1 MEAPGSILFL
11 CPHNAA
17 KSLLAVADFD
27 RMAASRGLPFR
38 ATSAGTEPADS
49 PSAAVIA
56 TLRDE
61 GIDVSGYKP
70 RTVTEADM
78 ASARRVISIG
88 CNPDELPQRTGP
100 IERWDDVPPVSHDLE
115 AAREAMR
122 RRLVVLVDQL
132 AAENQQAAGR
142 V

>member
-1 MEAPGSILFL
+1 MEAPASILFL

-27 RMAASRGLPFR
+27 RMAPSRGLAFW

-49 PSAAVIA
+49 PSAVVVAI
-56 TLRDE
+56 LRDE
-61 GIDVSGYKP
+61 GIDVSDYKP

-78 ASARRVISIG
+78 ASARCVISIG
-88 CNPDELPQRTGP
+88 GNPDELPGWTGP
-100 IERWDDVPPVSHDLE
+100 IERWDDVPPVRHDLE
-115 AAREAMR
+115 AAREA
-122 RRLVVLVDQL
+122 LQIHLAVLVDQL